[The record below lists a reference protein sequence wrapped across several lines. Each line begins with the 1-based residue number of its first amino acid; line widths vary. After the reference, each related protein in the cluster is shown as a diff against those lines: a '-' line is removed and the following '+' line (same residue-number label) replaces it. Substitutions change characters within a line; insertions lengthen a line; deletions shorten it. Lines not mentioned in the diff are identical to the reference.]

1 MVDVGNDGHVT
12 DIGNLV
18 HQTTDFVNC
27 EILIKKYSC
36 VRIMTMLHNGS
47 TYNYNNS
54 IRKKREREEAKKER
68 VSHPSI
74 VLFIH
79 PKGVHYQH
87 THFELLRVV
96 CVFGGGLN
104 KQVGRVILLFES

>member
-1 MVDVGNDGHVT
+1 M
-12 DIGNLV
+12 
-18 HQTTDFVNC
+18 
-27 EILIKKYSC
+27 
-36 VRIMTMLHNGS
+36 MLHNGN

-54 IRKKREREEAKKER
+54 IQKKKRERKQKEER

-79 PKGVHYQH
+79 PKGVYYQH

-96 CVFGGGLN
+96 CVWWWIKQTGGKSN
-104 KQVGRVILLFES
+104 PFI